1 MEKAENNK
9 AITVV
14 GLGGAGVKIVSR
26 LTDSPHAGHLKLLA
40 VDTDLNI
47 LDNSPLKEEQKFLAD
62 NKWRQGKGC
71 GGNVLE
77 GQRSISRERAD
88 IEDLISN
95 SSLLIVTGGLG
106 GGTATGGVAVL
117 AGIAKKLQIPSIF
130 IITMP
135 FSLEGHS
142 KRRTAEN
149 GVKELLPVADILLYL
164 PNDLLFSSLSGDTAV
179 DQAFKMADNELART
193 IIGVSEIITHKNLL
207 AASLSDIKEAL
218 NKKKSYASIGVG
230 IADSNDGLNRNHIAL
245 QRMLDS
251 PLLGGM
257 EKIKEADTVIV
268 SLTGGSD
275 LKIDET
281 KKTLEAFEKFISP
294 ECNLIV
300 GANTAENYGDQVQIT
315 AIAVKFDAQSVKNDQ
330 PQQMNFGVEKIK
342 ETPEDKS
349 RLDDLFGGAELEQ
362 AELPLQNISRGIF
375 LNTSPINYQ
384 GEDLDVP
391 TFQRKGII
399 IDKG

>member
-1 MEKAENNK
+1 MEQTENNK
-9 AITVV
+9 VITVV

-26 LTDSPHAGHLKLLA
+26 LADSPHAGHLKLLA
-40 VDTDLNI
+40 VDTDSDILN
-47 LDNSPLKEEQKFLAD
+47 NSPLKAEQKFLGD
-62 NKWRQGKGC
+62 SKWRQGKGC

-77 GQRSISRERAD
+77 GQRSISRERAS
-88 IEDLISN
+88 IEDLISD

-117 AGIAKKLQIPSIF
+117 AGIAKKLKIPSIF

-142 KRRTAEN
+142 KRRKAEN
-149 GVKELLPVADILLYL
+149 GIKELLPVADILLYL

-207 AASLSDIKEAL
+207 AASLSDIKETL
-218 NKKKSYASIGVG
+218 NKKKSFASIGVG

-251 PLLGGM
+251 PLLGGI
-257 EKIKEADTVIV
+257 EKIKEADAVIV

-281 KKTLEAFEKFISP
+281 KKTLEAFEKFVRP

-300 GANTAENYGDQVQIT
+300 GANTAEDYGNQVQIT
-315 AIAVKFDAQSVKNDQ
+315 TIAIKFDVQSIPSDQ

-349 RLDDLFGGAELEQ
+349 KLDDLFGELEQ
-362 AELPLQNISRGIF
+362 AELPLQSISRGIF
-375 LNTSPINYQ
+375 LNTSPVNYQ

>member
-1 MEKAENNK
+1 MEQSENNK
-9 AITVV
+9 IITVV

-26 LTDSPHAGHLKLLA
+26 LADSPHAGHLKLLA
-40 VDTDLNI
+40 VDTDSNI
-47 LDNSPLKEEQKFLAD
+47 MDNSPLKDEQKFLAD
-62 NKWRQGKGC
+62 IKWRQGKGC

-77 GQRSISRERAD
+77 GQRSISRERAS
-88 IEDLISN
+88 IEDLISD
-95 SSLLIVTGGLG
+95 SSLLIVAGGLG

-117 AGIAKKLQIPSIF
+117 AGIAKKLKIPSIF

-149 GVKELLPVADILLYL
+149 GIKELLPVADILLYL
-164 PNDLLFSSLSGDTAV
+164 PNDLLFSSLPGDTAV

-218 NKKKSYASIGVG
+218 NKKKSFASIGVG
-230 IADSNDGLNRNHIAL
+230 IADSSDGLNRNHIAL
-245 QRMLDS
+245 HRMLDS
-251 PLLGGM
+251 PLLGGI

-268 SLTGGSD
+268 SLIGGSD

-294 ECNLIV
+294 DCNLIV
-300 GANTAENYGDQVQIT
+300 GTNTAENYGDQVQIT
-315 AIAVKFDAQSVKNDQ
+315 AIAIKFDAQSIPKDQ

-342 ETPEDKS
+342 EPPEDKS
-349 RLDDLFGGAELEQ
+349 KLDDLFGELEQ
-362 AELPLQNISRGIF
+362 AELPLQSISRGIF

>member
-1 MEKAENNK
+1 MEQSENNK
-9 AITVV
+9 TITVV

-26 LTDSPHAGHLKLLA
+26 LADSPHSGHLKLLG
-40 VDTDLNI
+40 VDTDSSI
-47 LDNSPLKEEQKFLAD
+47 LDNSPLKGEQKFLAD
-62 NKWRQGKGC
+62 IKWRQGKGC

-77 GQRSISRERAD
+77 GQRSISRERAS
-88 IEDLISN
+88 IEDLISD
-95 SSLLIVTGGLG
+95 SSLLIVAGGLG

-117 AGIAKKLQIPSIF
+117 AGIAKKLKIPSIF

-149 GVKELLPVADILLYL
+149 GIKELLPVADILLYL
-164 PNDLLFSSLSGDTAV
+164 PNDLLFSSLPGDTAV
-179 DQAFKMADNELART
+179 DQAFQMADKELART

-207 AASLSDIKEAL
+207 AASLTDIKEAL
-218 NKKKSYASIGVG
+218 NKKKSFASIGVG
-230 IADSNDGLNRNHIAL
+230 VADSSDGLNRNHIAL
-245 QRMLDS
+245 HRMLDS
-251 PLLGGM
+251 PLLGGI

-294 ECNLIV
+294 DCNLIV
-300 GANTAENYGDQVQIT
+300 GTNTAENYGDQVQIT
-315 AIAVKFDAQSVKNDQ
+315 AIAIKFDAQSVKTDQ

-342 ETPEDKS
+342 EPPEDKS
-349 RLDDLFGGAELEQ
+349 KLDDLFGELEQ
-362 AELPLQNISRGIF
+362 AELPLQSISRGIF

>member
-1 MEKAENNK
+1 MEQQKEKNGPV
-9 AITVV
+9 TVI

-26 LTDSPHAGHLKLLA
+26 LADSPHAAGLKLLA
-40 VDTDLNI
+40 VDTDSSI
-47 LDNSPLKEEQKFLAD
+47 LDKSPLKSEQKFLAD
-62 NKWRQGKGC
+62 SKWRQGKGC

-77 GQRSISRERAD
+77 GQRSISRERAN

-95 SSLLIVTGGLG
+95 SSLLIITGGLG
-106 GGTATGGVAVL
+106 GGTATGGVAAF
-117 AGIAKKLQIPSIF
+117 AGIAKKLKISSIF
-130 IITMP
+130 IVTMP

-142 KRRTAEN
+142 KRRIAES
-149 GVKELLPVADILLYL
+149 GIKELLPVADVLLYL
-164 PNDLLFSSLSGDTAV
+164 PNDLLFSSLPGDTSV
-179 DQAFKMADNELART
+179 DKAFEMADNEVART
-193 IIGVSEIITHKNLL
+193 ITGVSEIISHNNLL

-218 NKKKSYASIGVG
+218 NKQKSFASIGVG
-230 IADSNDGLNRNHIAL
+230 VANSNDGLNRNHIAL

-268 SLTGGSD
+268 SLTGGKD

-281 KKTLEAFEKFISP
+281 KKTLEAFEKFINP

-300 GANTAENYGDQVQIT
+300 GANTAKNYGEQVQIT
-315 AIAVKFDAQSVKNDQ
+315 VIAIKFDKRRIKKEVTQHINSRVGKTQ
-330 PQQMNFGVEKIK
+330 TQEEKPK
-342 ETPEDKS
+342 
-349 RLDDLFGGAELEQ
+349 LDSLFGAELEQ

-375 LNTSPINYQ
+375 LNTSPVSHQ
-384 GEDLDVP
+384 GDDLDVP

>member
-1 MEKAENNK
+1 MEQQKENNK
-9 AITVV
+9 PVRII
-14 GLGGAGVKIVSR
+14 GLGGAGVKIVSK
-26 LTDSPHAGHLKLLA
+26 LADSPHAAHLKLLA
-40 VDTDLNI
+40 VDTDSNI
-47 LDNSPLKEEQKFLAD
+47 LDNSPLQNEQKFLAD
-62 NKWRQGKGC
+62 NKWRQGMGC

-77 GQRSISRERAD
+77 GQRSISRERAN
-88 IEDLISN
+88 IEDLISD

-106 GGTATGGVAVL
+106 GGTATGGVAAF
-117 AGIAKKLQIPSIF
+117 AGIAKKLKIPSIF

-149 GVKELLPVADILLYL
+149 GIKELLPVADVLLYL
-164 PNDLLFSSLSGDTAV
+164 PNDLLFTSLPGDTSV
-179 DQAFKMADNELART
+179 DKAFEMADNEVART
-193 IIGVSEIITHKNLL
+193 ITGVSEIISHNNLL

-218 NKKKSYASIGVG
+218 NKQKSFASIGVG
-230 IADSNDGLNRNHIAL
+230 IANSSDGLNRNHIAL

-251 PLLGGM
+251 PLLGGV

-268 SLTGGSD
+268 SLTGGKD

-281 KKTLEAFEKFISP
+281 KKTLEAFEKFIRP
-294 ECNLIV
+294 ECNLII

-315 AIAVKFDAQSVKNDQ
+315 AIAIKFDKQKIK
-330 PQQMNFGVEKIK
+330 PEITQQMNFGVEKTQK
-342 ETPEDKS
+342 QKAKPK
-349 RLDDLFGGAELEQ
+349 LDSLFGAELEQ
-362 AELPLQNISRGIF
+362 AELPLQSISRGIF
-375 LNTSPINYQ
+375 LNTSPVTHQ

>member
-1 MEKAENNK
+1 MEQQTENNVK
-9 AITVV
+9 TTVI

-26 LTDSPHAGHLKLLA
+26 LAKSPHTEKLKLLA
-40 VDTDLNI
+40 VDTDSSI
-47 LDNSPLKEEQKFLAD
+47 LDNSSLKDEQKFLAD
-62 NKWRQGKGC
+62 KKWRQGNGC
-71 GGNVLE
+71 GGNVIE
-77 GQRSISRERAD
+77 GQRSISRERAS
-88 IEDLISN
+88 IEDMLKD
-95 SSLLIVTGGLG
+95 SSMLVVTGGLG
-106 GGTATGGVAVL
+106 GGTATGGVAAF
-117 AGIAKKLQIPSIF
+117 AGIAKKLNIPSIF

-135 FSLEGHS
+135 FSLEGRS

-149 GVKELLPVADILLYL
+149 GIKELLPVADVLLYL
-164 PNDLLFSSLSGDTAV
+164 PNDLLFSRLSGDTSI
-179 DQAFKMADNELART
+179 DNAFEMADNELART
-193 IIGVSEIITHKNLL
+193 IIGVSEIVSHSNLL

-218 NKKKSYASIGVG
+218 NQQKSFASIGVG
-230 IADSNDGLNRNHIAL
+230 IADSTDGLNRNHIAL

-268 SLTGGSD
+268 ALTGGKD

-281 KKTLEAFEKFISP
+281 KKTLESFEKFVSP

-315 AIAVKFDAQSVKNDQ
+315 AIAIKFDKHSVSQ
-330 PQQMNFGVEKIK
+330 ETSQQTSFGIKKDPEPEEKPK
-342 ETPEDKS
+342 
-349 RLDDLFGGAELEQ
+349 LDSLFGSEFEQ

-375 LNTSPINYQ
+375 LNTSPIIHQ

-399 IDKG
+399 VDKG